1 MSKRL
6 IGIEIGHST
15 LRVAILN
22 QEKGQVSVGSLLERG
37 YTDSAELTAQLQEL
51 LAGEFRIGDQLVTSL
66 PARTAYV
73 RSLEFPFQ
81 DDKKIAAAIPF
92 SLSTQLPVAIDN
104 CATAI
109 QPVQPVDK
117 GATVVAA
124 AVPRETLQ
132 SLLGPFEEADVP
144 LHLVDLAPF
153 CHVAGLGEQIGD
165 GLLICATGQE
175 TTVSLVQKGTLADY
189 RILPAIAVPA
199 HAAQFQQLL
208 REIRVL
214 KHAAGEGSLSISMM
228 GERSNADLAEALQ
241 ASGLTVEMLSLE
253 LGGQIV
259 EGAFLPAVALALRA
273 RVARH
278 ERAFNFRR
286 GQYALKGEWANLK
299 RKLVLLAALLGMA
312 VLIMLGSM
320 ALRYVDEAGRAGR
333 LQTEMVNV
341 YRSLFPGATTIVDVP
356 LQLKSAIRDLQEKGN
371 LITGGQVSAIAV
383 LREISR
389 LPELVTSVEVQE
401 LSLSSDEIK
410 MAGRTASFEGVN
422 QMTRVLGESPMFT
435 RVQVTD
441 AKMSLDGSRIDF
453 RLLLSLA
460 NPGAEQ

>member
-22 QEKGQVSVGSLLERG
+22 QEKGQISVVSLLERA
-37 YTDSAELTAQLQEL
+37 YTDSAELTDQLQEL
-51 LAGEFRIGDQLVTSL
+51 LAGEFKIGDQLVTSL

-92 SLSTQLPVAIDN
+92 SLSTQLPVVIDN

-109 QPVQPVDK
+109 QPVRPVDK

-132 SLLGPFEEADVP
+132 SLLSPFEEADVP

-175 TTVSLVQKGTLADY
+175 TTVSLVQKGVLADY
-189 RILPAIAVPA
+189 RILPAIALPA
-199 HAAQFQQLL
+199 HAAQLQQLL

-214 KHAAGEGSLSISMM
+214 KHTA
-228 GERSNADLAEALQ
+228 GERSLIISMIGERSTNDLAEALQ
-241 ASGLTVEMLSLE
+241 ASGLRVEMLSLE

-259 EGAFLPAVALALRA
+259 EGTFLPAVALALRA

-299 RKLVLLAALLGMA
+299 RKLVFLAALLGMA
-312 VLIMLGSM
+312 VLVMFGSM
-320 ALRYVDEAGRAGR
+320 ALKYADASARAEQ
-333 LQTEMVNV
+333 LQVEMVKV
-341 YRSLFPGATTIVDVP
+341 YRTLFPEATTIVDVP

-371 LITGGQVSAIAV
+371 LLTGGQVSALAV
-383 LREISR
+383 LREMSR
-389 LPELVTSVEVQE
+389 LPALVTVEVQE
-401 LSLSSDEIK
+401 LALSGEELK
-410 MAGRTASFEGVN
+410 VTGWTGSFEAVN
-422 QMTRVLGESPMFT
+422 QIAGVLGDSALFT
-435 RVQVTD
+435 KVQVTD

-453 RLLLSLA
+453 RLLLSLSS
-460 NPGAEQ
+460 PGAEQ